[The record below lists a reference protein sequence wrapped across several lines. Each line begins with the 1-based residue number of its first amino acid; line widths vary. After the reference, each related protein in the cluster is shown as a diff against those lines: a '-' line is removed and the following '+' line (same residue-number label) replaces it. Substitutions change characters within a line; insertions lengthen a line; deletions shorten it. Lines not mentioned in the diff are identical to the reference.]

1 MSLSLFPARLLAAV
15 LVAGLWLSSPGWAEP
30 PTQADDPHVSE
41 YVKALKS
48 KNSTVRKQVIV
59 ALGEMG
65 AKARSAV
72 PALREALIDSD
83 EGVQTAAAEALEKID
98 QPRGSANELVK
109 EYNLLRQRYEASRA
123 EAEAL
128 AGELKKAAAE
138 NDTRLRKAQ
147 ADADKLKAELQQEK
161 LRSQDKDEQLQKT
174 QDKLLDGLKQLERV
188 ATLMDQ
194 RAVQVKE
201 LEAALKERDKRNLD
215 LAAQVTEM
223 RTRLVAAEVEGKAL
237 KERNTQ
243 LL

>member
-1 MSLSLFPARLLAAV
+1 
-15 LVAGLWLSSPGWAEP
+15 
-30 PTQADDPHVSE
+30 
-41 YVKALKS
+41 
-48 KNSTVRKQVIV
+48 
-59 ALGEMG
+59 
-65 AKARSAV
+65 
-72 PALREALIDSD
+72 D

-98 QPRGSANELVK
+98 QPRGTANELVK
-109 EYNLLRQRYEASRA
+109 EYNLLRQRYEASRT

-138 NDTRLRKAQ
+138 NDARLRKAQ

-188 ATLMDQ
+188 ATMVDQ
-194 RAVQVKE
+194 RAVQAKE

-215 LAAQVTEM
+215 LATQVTEM
-223 RTRLVAAEVEGKAL
+223 RTRLVNAEVEGKAL

-243 LL
+243 LLERLEEMAKELSR